1 MTKVSMHQQ
10 GIIILNMFAP
20 NSFKM
25 HEVKHKR
32 TELDKSIIMVRDSN
46 IPFSKWQKIKK
57 NKDLKMYLENLNYL
71 QINTCPSNDSIKG
84 KISQVKLK
92 NNLN

>member
-46 IPFSKWQKIKK
+46 IPFSKY
-57 NKDLKMYLENLNYL
+57 DR
-71 QINTCPSNDSIKG
+71 
-84 KISQVKLK
+84 KLK
-92 NNLN
+92 RIKTRKCIWKILIICKLTHVQVMIQSKEKYHR

>member
-46 IPFSKWQKIKK
+46 IPFSK
-57 NKDLKMYLENLNYL
+57 
-71 QINTCPSNDSIKG
+71 
-84 KISQVKLK
+84 
-92 NNLN
+92 